1 MENIRID
8 TKSGMPVWIQ
18 LRNRLL
24 FLITSGCYQIGDQL
38 PTLHN
43 MATQLSINYNTVNKV
58 YQSLERDGLIESRRG
73 KGTVVVSNSLEGRAT
88 PASTAELLT
97 DEYLEKL
104 VELGLLPSDALS
116 MIERRMDSAEERQG
130 DMHA

>member
-1 MENIRID
+1 MEDFKID
-8 TKSGMPVWIQ
+8 PKSGMPIWVQ

-24 FLITSGCYQIGDQL
+24 FLITSGYYEVGDQL

-73 KGTVVVSNSLEGRAT
+73 FGTVVVCTKVEGQKSPAT
-88 PASTAELLT
+88 TAELLT
-97 DEYLEKL
+97 VEYLDKMAD
-104 VELGLLPSDALS
+104 LGLTTLDVVAL
-116 MIERRMDSAEERQG
+116 IERVGVSSK
-130 DMHA
+130 

>member
-1 MENIRID
+1 MNEDFKID
-8 TKSGMPVWIQ
+8 PKSGMPVWVQ

-24 FLITSGCYQIGDQL
+24 YLITSGYYQVGDQL
-38 PTLHN
+38 PTLHS

-73 KGTVVVSNSLEGRAT
+73 KGTIVVSTSPEGRAAPVT
-88 PASTAELLT
+88 TAELLA

-104 VELGLLPSDALS
+104 SELGLTPSDAVAL
-116 MIERRMDSAEERQG
+116 IERKAGLAPRE
-130 DMHA
+130 